1 MGSKGA
7 HWPLPNR
14 NEKLRLPIRTRAYAL
29 ALNVGVLAGAAFG
42 VFAFSGAAQPAPS
55 QASAYA
61 AAAKKGFDSGRRLE
75 AQTIV
80 VTAPPK
86 PRTLDCLAAAV
97 YYEARGESAAG
108 RAAVAQ
114 VVLNRTGRAGFPKTV
129 CAVVYQG
136 ARAGDCQFSFVCN
149 GAMNGPRERLAW
161 LDARRIAARA
171 LEGYVMA
178 DVGKAVSFH
187 VAGTHLPPGGVR
199 LGAHVFFT

>member
-1 MGSKGA
+1 M
-7 HWPLPNR
+7 
-14 NEKLRLPIRTRAYAL
+14 RLPIRTRAYAL
-29 ALNVGVLAGAAFG
+29 ALSVGVFAGATFG
-42 VFAFSGAAQPAPS
+42 ALAFSGAAQPAQS

-61 AAAKKGFDSGRRLE
+61 AAAKNGFNSARRLE

-80 VTAPPK
+80 VTAPPR

-114 VVLNRTGRAGFPKTV
+114 VVLNRAGRAGFPKTV

-136 ARAGDCQFSFVCN
+136 AASGACQFSFVCN
-149 GAMNGPRERLAW
+149 GAMLGPREPLAW
-161 LDARRIAARA
+161 LEARRVAARA

-178 DVGKAVSFH
+178 EVGKAVSFH
-187 VAGTHLPPGGVR
+187 VAGAHTPHGGVR